1 MVRKLFRSIVL
12 AGALFGLLLLA
23 FSQSASASSTNL
35 TYFKSLDLIRKVLEL
50 IKSDYVEENID
61 EQKLIYGAIE
71 GMLKKLDDPY
81 TRFME
86 PKSFK
91 EMQVETQGEFGGLGI
106 VISIKDRMLTV
117 ISPID
122 DTPAARAGVLAGDMI
137 IKIDGK
143 DVIDIALHDA
153 VKLLRGPVGS
163 KVIISV
169 LREGEKDSRDFEL
182 EREIIK
188 LPSVKY
194 WVISPNVGYIRL
206 TQFIQTSSEDL
217 EKAMIDLEKNG
228 AKSIILDLRNNP
240 GGLLTAAVE
249 VGRKFIPKGDIVSI
263 KGRDG
268 EENTYSSFFKYH
280 PILPLIVLINE
291 GSASASEIVAGAI
304 KDNKRGLLLGKKSF
318 GKGSVQTVISLNDG
332 SAMALTTALYYT
344 PSGVNI
350 HKSGIMPDIEVELP
364 KLDESKQEE
373 IRKAIELDQKYLQ
386 KLSNA
391 HNHPQAEATPVTAS
405 GTATIKSVAT
415 QTSVVELSSGTITV
429 TTGDASESH
438 QLSGFVEPPDS
449 FTHGKLEQYVINP
462 YDTQLQRAID
472 ILKSTNVFM
481 PLMESKE

>member
-1 MVRKLFRSIVL
+1 MFKKLFKYSLVVTLIFTIILVVTNNN
-12 AGALFGLLLLA
+12 ATAA
-23 FSQSASASSTNL
+23 TTNL

-86 PKSFK
+86 PKNFAD
-91 EMQVETQGEFGGLGI
+91 MQTETQGEFGGLGI
-106 VISIKDRMLTV
+106 VISVKDRMLTV

-122 DTPAARAGVLAGDMI
+122 DTPAARAGIMAGDMI

-153 VKLLRGPVGS
+153 VNLLRGPVGT
-163 KVIISV
+163 KVTVTIM
-169 LREGEKDSRDFEL
+169 REGSKETKDYEL
-182 EREIIK
+182 ERQIIK
-188 LPSVKY
+188 VPSIKY
-194 WVISPNVGYIRL
+194 WTIGHDIGYIRL

-217 EKAMIDLEKNG
+217 EKALINLEKNG
-228 AKSIILDLRNNP
+228 VKSIILDLRNNP

-249 VGRKFIPKGDIVSI
+249 VGRKFIAKGDIVSI

-268 EENTYSSFFKYH
+268 EKNTYSSFYKYH
-280 PILPLIVLINE
+280 PTLPLIVLINE

-350 HKSGIMPDIEVELP
+350 HKTGIKPDIEVDLP
-364 KLDESKQEE
+364 KFDESKTEE
-373 IRKAIELDQKYLQ
+373 IKKKIEDDQKYLQ
-386 KLSNA
+386 LLSNA
-391 HNHPQAEATPVTAS
+391 PHQDKTATDTYTAELAS
-405 GTATIKSVAT
+405 GAILINYVNRN
-415 QTSVVELSSGTITV
+415 
-429 TTGDASESH
+429 ASETH
-438 QLSGFVEPPDS
+438 KLSGFVEPPDS
-449 FTHGKLEQYVINP
+449 LAHGKLEEYVINP

-472 ILKSTNVFM
+472 IMKSTNIFLPIM
-481 PLMESKE
+481 DSKN

>member
-1 MVRKLFRSIVL
+1 MLKKLFKYSLVVMLIIGIVFVV
-12 AGALFGLLLLA
+12 ANRNATA
-23 FSQSASASSTNL
+23 ATTNL

-61 EQKLIYGAIE
+61 EQKLIYGASE
-71 GMLKKLDDPY
+71 GRLKKLDDPY

-86 PKSFK
+86 PKNFAD
-91 EMQVETQGEFGGLGI
+91 MQTETQGEFGGLGI

-122 DTPAARAGVLAGDMI
+122 DTPAARAGIMAGDMI

-153 VKLLRGPVGS
+153 VNLLRGPAGTKVTITIMREGS
-163 KVIISV
+163 KES
-169 LREGEKDSRDFEL
+169 KDYEL
-182 EREIIK
+182 ERQIIK
-188 LPSVKY
+188 VPSIKY
-194 WVISPNVGYIRL
+194 WTIGHDIGYIRL

-217 EKAMIDLEKNG
+217 EKALINLEKNG
-228 AKSIILDLRNNP
+228 VKSIILDLRNNP

-268 EENTYSSFFKYH
+268 EKNTYSSFYKYH
-280 PILPLIVLINE
+280 PTLPLIVLINE

-350 HKSGIMPDIEVELP
+350 HKTGIKPDIEVDLP
-364 KLDESKQEE
+364 KFDDSKTDE
-373 IRKAIELDQKYLQ
+373 IRKKIDDDQKYLQ
-386 KLSNA
+386 ML
-391 HNHPQAEATPVTAS
+391 
-405 GTATIKSVAT
+405 
-415 QTSVVELSSGTITV
+415 L
-429 TTGDASESH
+429 
-438 QLSGFVEPPDS
+438 
-449 FTHGKLEQYVINP
+449 
-462 YDTQLQRAID
+462 
-472 ILKSTNVFM
+472 ILRH
-481 PLMESKE
+481 

>member
-1 MVRKLFRSIVL
+1 MFKKVFKYSL
-12 AGALFGLLLLA
+12 AVTLIFGIII
-23 FSQSASASSTNL
+23 SVTSNNNASAATTNL

-86 PKSFK
+86 PKSFAD
-91 EMQVETQGEFGGLGI
+91 MQTETQGEFGGLGI
-106 VISIKDRMLTV
+106 VISVKDRMLTV

-122 DTPAARAGVLAGDMI
+122 DTPAARAGIMAGDMI

-153 VKLLRGPVGS
+153 VNLLRGPVGT
-163 KVIISV
+163 KVTVTI
-169 LREGEKDSRDFEL
+169 LREGSKDTKDYEL
-182 EREIIK
+182 ERQIIK
-188 LPSVKY
+188 VPSIKY
-194 WVISPNVGYIRL
+194 WTIGSDIGYIRL

-217 EKAMIDLEKNG
+217 EKALINLEKNG
-228 AKSIILDLRNNP
+228 VKSIILDLRNNP

-249 VGRKFIPKGDIVSI
+249 VGRKFIAKGDIVSI

-268 EENTYSSFFKYH
+268 EKNTYSSFYKYH
-280 PILPLIVLINE
+280 PTLPLIVLINE

-350 HKSGIMPDIEVELP
+350 HKTGIKPDIEVDLP
-364 KLDESKQEE
+364 KFDESKAEE
-373 IRKAIELDQKYLQ
+373 IKKKIEDDQKYLQ
-386 KLSNA
+386 LLSNA
-391 HNHPQAEATPVTAS
+391 PHQDKTATDTYTAELAS
-405 GTATIKSVAT
+405 GSILINYVNKN
-415 QTSVVELSSGTITV
+415 
-429 TTGDASESH
+429 ASETH
-438 QLSGFVEPPDS
+438 KLSGFVEPPDS
-449 FTHGKLEQYVINP
+449 LAHGKLEEYVVNP

-472 ILKSTNVFM
+472 ILKSTNIFLPIM
-481 PLMESKE
+481 DGKN

>member
-1 MVRKLFRSIVL
+1 MKNKFFRYIMSICVL
-12 AGALFGLLLLA
+12 GGLLLFLLNNSVLA
-23 FSQSASASSTNL
+23 TSTNL

-50 IKSDYVEENID
+50 IKSDYVEENLD
-61 EQKLIYGAIE
+61 EQQLIYGAIE

-86 PKSFK
+86 PKVYK

-117 ISPID
+117 VSPID
-122 DTPAARAGVLAGDMI
+122 DTPAARAGIMAGDMI
-137 IKIDGK
+137 VKIDGK

-163 KVIISV
+163 TVTISV
-169 LREGEKDSRDFEL
+169 LREGEKETTDYEIVRQ
-182 EREIIK
+182 IIK

-194 WVISPNVGYIRL
+194 WTIAPNIGYIRL

-217 EKAMIDLEKNG
+217 EKALIDLEKNG

-249 VGRKFIPKGDIVSI
+249 VGRKFVPKGDIVSI

-280 PILPLIVLINE
+280 PLMPLIVLING

-304 KDNKRGLLLGKKSF
+304 KDNNRGLLLGKKSF

-350 HKSGIMPDIEVELP
+350 HKSGIKPDIVVELP
-364 KLDESKQEE
+364 KLTKEQQDKIKKSVEKDQE
-373 IRKAIELDQKYLQ
+373 YLM
-386 KLSNA
+386 KLSNSSD
-391 HNHPQAEATPVTAS
+391 T
-405 GTATIKSVAT
+405 
-415 QTSVVELSSGTITV
+415 VEISSGTIIIHK
-429 TTGDASESH
+429 DKNASETH
-438 QLSGFVEPPDS
+438 KLSGFVEPPDS
-449 FTHGKLEQYVINP
+449 FSKGKLQQFVINP
-462 YDTQLQRAID
+462 YDSQLQRAVD
-472 ILKSTNVFM
+472 VLKSAEIFLPM
-481 PLMESKE
+481 LKEN

>member
-1 MVRKLFRSIVL
+1 MIRHSFRGKILYSVIL
-12 AGALFGLLLLA
+12 TLLL
-23 FSQSASASSTNL
+23 FSAGNSLQASSTNL

-117 ISPID
+117 VSPID
-122 DTPAARAGVLAGDMI
+122 DTPAARAGVMAGDMI

-153 VKLLRGPVGS
+153 VKLLRGPVGT
-163 KVIISV
+163 KVILSI
-169 LREGEKDSRDFEL
+169 LREGDRESKDYEL
-182 EREIIK
+182 TREIIK

-194 WVISPNVGYIRL
+194 WVIEPNIGYIRL

-228 AKSIILDLRNNP
+228 ARSIILDLRNNP
-240 GGLLTAAVE
+240 GGLLTSAVE

-280 PILPLIVLINE
+280 PLLPLIVLINE
-291 GSASASEIVAGAI
+291 GSASASEIVAGAV
-304 KDNKRGLLLGKKSF
+304 KDNKRGLLIGRKTF

-332 SAMALTTALYYT
+332 SAMALTTAFYYT

-350 HKSGIMPDIEVELP
+350 HKSGISPDIDVELP
-364 KLDESKQEE
+364 KLDDSKQEE

-391 HNHPQAEATPVTAS
+391 HATVAEASSKNASATA
-405 GTATIKSVAT
+405 K
-415 QTSVVELSSGTITV
+415 VELSSGTITV
-429 TTGDASESH
+429 YSESGASETH
-438 QLSGFVEPPDS
+438 RLSGFVEPPDS
-449 FTHGKLEQYVINP
+449 FTHNKLEMFVINP

-472 ILKSTNVFM
+472 ILKSTEVFL
-481 PLMESKE
+481 PLMEEK

>member
-1 MVRKLFRSIVL
+1 MLIIGIVFVV
-12 AGALFGLLLLA
+12 ANRNATA
-23 FSQSASASSTNL
+23 ATTNL

-86 PKSFK
+86 PKNFAD
-91 EMQVETQGEFGGLGI
+91 MQTETQGEFGGLGI

-122 DTPAARAGVLAGDMI
+122 DTPAARAGIMAGDMI

-153 VKLLRGPVGS
+153 VNLLRGPAGTKVTITIMREGS
-163 KVIISV
+163 KES
-169 LREGEKDSRDFEL
+169 KDYEL
-182 EREIIK
+182 ERQIIK
-188 LPSVKY
+188 VPSIKY
-194 WVISPNVGYIRL
+194 WTIGHDIGYIRL

-217 EKAMIDLEKNG
+217 EKALINLEKNG
-228 AKSIILDLRNNP
+228 VKSIILDLRNNP

-268 EENTYSSFFKYH
+268 EKNTYSSFYKYH
-280 PILPLIVLINE
+280 PTLPLIVLINE

-350 HKSGIMPDIEVELP
+350 HKTGIKPDIEVDLP
-364 KLDESKQEE
+364 KFDESKTDE
-373 IRKAIELDQKYLQ
+373 IKKKIEDDQKYLQ
-386 KLSNA
+386 MLSNA
-391 HNHPQAEATPVTAS
+391 PHQDKTATDTYTAELAS
-405 GTATIKSVAT
+405 GSILINYVNKN
-415 QTSVVELSSGTITV
+415 
-429 TTGDASESH
+429 ASETH
-438 QLSGFVEPPDS
+438 KLSGFVEPPDS
-449 FTHGKLEQYVINP
+449 LAHGKLEEYVINP

-472 ILKSTNVFM
+472 ILKSTNIFLPIM
-481 PLMESKE
+481 DSKN

>member
-1 MVRKLFRSIVL
+1 MLKKLFKYSLVVMLIIGIVFVV
-12 AGALFGLLLLA
+12 ANRNATA
-23 FSQSASASSTNL
+23 ATTNL

-86 PKSFK
+86 PKNFAD
-91 EMQVETQGEFGGLGI
+91 MQTETQGEFGGLGI

-122 DTPAARAGVLAGDMI
+122 DTPAARAGIMAGDMI

-153 VKLLRGPVGS
+153 VNLLRGPAGTKVTITIMREGS
-163 KVIISV
+163 KES
-169 LREGEKDSRDFEL
+169 KDYEL
-182 EREIIK
+182 ERQIIK
-188 LPSVKY
+188 VPSIKY
-194 WVISPNVGYIRL
+194 WTIGHDIGYIRL

-217 EKAMIDLEKNG
+217 EKALINLEKNG
-228 AKSIILDLRNNP
+228 VKSIILDLRNNP

-268 EENTYSSFFKYH
+268 EKNTYSSFYKYH
-280 PILPLIVLINE
+280 PTLPLIVLINE

-350 HKSGIMPDIEVELP
+350 HKTGIKPDIEVDLP
-364 KLDESKQEE
+364 KFDESKTDE
-373 IRKAIELDQKYLQ
+373 IKKKIEDDQKYLQ
-386 KLSNA
+386 MLSNA
-391 HNHPQAEATPVTAS
+391 PHQDKTATDTYTAELAS
-405 GTATIKSVAT
+405 GSILINYVNKN
-415 QTSVVELSSGTITV
+415 
-429 TTGDASESH
+429 ASETH
-438 QLSGFVEPPDS
+438 KLSGFVEPPDS
-449 FTHGKLEQYVINP
+449 LAHGKLEEYVINP

-472 ILKSTNVFM
+472 ILKSTNIFLPIM
-481 PLMESKE
+481 DSKN

>member
-1 MVRKLFRSIVL
+1 MVKKIFRSIVL
-12 AGALFGLLLLA
+12 LSIALGLLSV
-23 FSQSASASSTNL
+23 FSGSSASASSTNL

-122 DTPAARAGVLAGDMI
+122 DTPAARAGIMAGDMI

-163 KVIISV
+163 KVVISI
-169 LREGEKDSRDFEL
+169 LREGERESRDYEL
-182 EREIIK
+182 ERQIIK

-194 WVISPNVGYIRL
+194 WVLSPEIGYIRL

-228 AKSIILDLRNNP
+228 IKSIILDLRNNP
-240 GGLLTAAVE
+240 GGLLTSAVE

-280 PILPLIVLINE
+280 PLLPLIVLINE

-350 HKSGIMPDIEVELP
+350 HKSGITPDIEVDLP
-364 KLDESKQEE
+364 KMDESKQEE

-391 HNHPQAEATPVTAS
+391 HNNNGKIADETGS
-405 GTATIKSVAT
+405 
-415 QTSVVELSSGTITV
+415 QTVNVELSSGTISV
-429 TTGDASESH
+429 ISATGSETH
-438 QLSGFVEPPDS
+438 KLSGFVEPPDS
-449 FTHGKLEQYVINP
+449 FTNNRLEQFVVNP
-462 YDTQLQRAID
+462 YDTQLQRAMD
-472 ILKSTNVFM
+472 ILKSTGVFM
-481 PLMESKE
+481 PLMESKEQ

>member
-1 MVRKLFRSIVL
+1 MLKKFLKYSLVVMLIIGIVFVV
-12 AGALFGLLLLA
+12 ANRNATA
-23 FSQSASASSTNL
+23 ATTNL

-50 IKSDYVEENID
+50 VKSDYVEENID

-86 PKSFK
+86 PKNFAD
-91 EMQVETQGEFGGLGI
+91 MQTETQGEFGGLGI

-122 DTPAARAGVLAGDMI
+122 DTPAARAGIMAGDMI

-153 VKLLRGPVGS
+153 VNLLRGPAGTKVTVTIMREGS
-163 KVIISV
+163 KES
-169 LREGEKDSRDFEL
+169 KDYEL
-182 EREIIK
+182 ERQIIK
-188 LPSVKY
+188 VPSIKY
-194 WVISPNVGYIRL
+194 WTIGNDIGYIRL

-217 EKAMIDLEKNG
+217 EKALINLEKNG
-228 AKSIILDLRNNP
+228 VKSIILDLRNNP

-268 EENTYSSFFKYH
+268 EKNTYSSFYKYH
-280 PILPLIVLINE
+280 PTLPLIVLINE

-350 HKSGIMPDIEVELP
+350 HKTGIKPDIEVDLP
-364 KLDESKQEE
+364 KFDESKTEE
-373 IRKAIELDQKYLQ
+373 IRKKIEDDQKYLQ
-386 KLSNA
+386 MLSNA
-391 HNHPQAEATPVTAS
+391 PHQDKTATDTYTAELAS
-405 GTATIKSVAT
+405 GSILINYVNKN
-415 QTSVVELSSGTITV
+415 
-429 TTGDASESH
+429 ASETH
-438 QLSGFVEPPDS
+438 KLSGFVEPPDS
-449 FTHGKLEQYVINP
+449 LAHGKLEEYVVNP

-472 ILKSTNVFM
+472 ILKSTNIFLPIM
-481 PLMESKE
+481 DSKN

>member
-1 MVRKLFRSIVL
+1 MKSKFFRYIVSLFVL
-12 AGALFGLLLLA
+12 SGLLLFL
-23 FSQSASASSTNL
+23 FNNSASATSTNL

-50 IKSDYVEENID
+50 IKSDYVEENLD
-61 EQKLIYGAIE
+61 EQQLIYGAIE
-71 GMLKKLDDPY
+71 GMLKKLEDPY

-86 PKSFK
+86 PKVYK
-91 EMQVETQGEFGGLGI
+91 DMQVETQGEFGGLGI

-117 ISPID
+117 VSPID
-122 DTPAARAGVLAGDMI
+122 DTPAARAGVQAGDMI
-137 IKIDGK
+137 VKIDGK

-163 KVIISV
+163 SVTISV
-169 LREGEKDSRDFEL
+169 LREGEKETTDYEIVRQ
-182 EREIIK
+182 IIK
-188 LPSVKY
+188 LPSIKY
-194 WVISPNVGYIRL
+194 WTIAPNIGYIRL

-217 EKAMIDLEKNG
+217 EKAMIDLEEHG

-280 PILPLIVLINE
+280 PLIPLIVLINE

-350 HKSGIMPDIEVELP
+350 HKSGIKPDIEVDLP
-364 KLDESKQEE
+364 KMTKEIQEE
-373 IRKAIELDQKYLQ
+373 IKAAVEKDQEYLT
-386 KLSNA
+386 KLSNSSD
-391 HNHPQAEATPVTAS
+391 T
-405 GTATIKSVAT
+405 
-415 QTSVVELSSGTITV
+415 VEISSGTIIIHKENN
-429 TTGDASESH
+429 ASETH
-438 QLSGFVEPPDS
+438 KLSGFIEPPDS
-449 FTHGKLEQYVINP
+449 LSKGKLQEFVINP
-462 YDTQLQRAID
+462 YDSQLLRAVD
-472 ILKSTNVFM
+472 ILKSAEIFLPM
-481 PLMESKE
+481 MKED

>member
-1 MVRKLFRSIVL
+1 MFKKLFKYSLVVTLI
-12 AGALFGLLLLA
+12 FGIILVVTNNNA
-23 FSQSASASSTNL
+23 TAATTNL

-86 PKSFK
+86 PKNFAD
-91 EMQVETQGEFGGLGI
+91 MQTETQGEFGGLGI
-106 VISIKDRMLTV
+106 VISVKDRMLTV

-122 DTPAARAGVLAGDMI
+122 DTPAARAGIMAGDMI

-153 VKLLRGPVGS
+153 VNLLRGPVGT
-163 KVIISV
+163 KVTVTIM
-169 LREGEKDSRDFEL
+169 REGSKETKDYEL
-182 EREIIK
+182 ERQIIK
-188 LPSVKY
+188 VPSIKY
-194 WVISPNVGYIRL
+194 WTIGHDIGYIRL

-217 EKAMIDLEKNG
+217 EKALINLEKNG
-228 AKSIILDLRNNP
+228 VKSIILDLRNNP

-249 VGRKFIPKGDIVSI
+249 VGRKFIAKGDIVSI

-268 EENTYSSFFKYH
+268 EKNTYSSFYKYH
-280 PILPLIVLINE
+280 PTLPLIVLINE

-304 KDNKRGLLLGKKSF
+304 KDNKRGLLLG
-318 GKGSVQTVISLNDG
+318 G

-350 HKSGIMPDIEVELP
+350 HKTGIKPDIEVDLP
-364 KLDESKQEE
+364 KFDESKTEE
-373 IRKAIELDQKYLQ
+373 IKKKIEDDQKYLQ
-386 KLSNA
+386 LLSNA
-391 HNHPQAEATPVTAS
+391 PHQDKTATDTYTAELAS
-405 GTATIKSVAT
+405 GAILINYVNRN
-415 QTSVVELSSGTITV
+415 
-429 TTGDASESH
+429 ASETH
-438 QLSGFVEPPDS
+438 KLSGFVEPPDS
-449 FTHGKLEQYVINP
+449 LAHGKLEEYVINP

-472 ILKSTNVFM
+472 IMKSTNIFLPIM
-481 PLMESKE
+481 DSKN

>member
-1 MVRKLFRSIVL
+1 MKSKFFRYLVPLFILS
-12 AGALFGLLLLA
+12 GLLLFL
-23 FSQSASASSTNL
+23 FNDSASATSTNL

-50 IKSDYVEENID
+50 IKSDYVEENLD

-86 PKSFK
+86 PKVYK
-91 EMQVETQGEFGGLGI
+91 EMQVETHGEFGGLGI

-117 ISPID
+117 VSPID
-122 DTPAARAGVLAGDMI
+122 DTPAARAGILAGDMI

-153 VKLLRGPVGS
+153 VKLLRGPVGT
-163 KVIISV
+163 KVTITV
-169 LREGEKDSRDFEL
+169 LREGRKDTQDYEI
-182 EREIIK
+182 ERQIIK

-194 WVISPNVGYIRL
+194 WVISPHIGYIRL

-217 EKAMIDLEKNG
+217 EKAMIDLERHG

-240 GGLLTAAVE
+240 GGLLNSAVE

-263 KGRDG
+263 RGRDG

-280 PILPLIVLINE
+280 PLLPLIVLINE
-291 GSASASEIVAGAI
+291 GSASASEIVAGAV

-344 PSGVNI
+344 PSGINI
-350 HKSGIMPDIEVELP
+350 HKTGIKPDIEVDLP
-364 KLDESKQEE
+364 KIEKEQQEE
-373 IRKAIELDQKYLQ
+373 IKAAVEKDQEFLM
-386 KLSNA
+386 KLSNSSD
-391 HNHPQAEATPVTAS
+391 T
-405 GTATIKSVAT
+405 
-415 QTSVVELSSGTITV
+415 VELSSGTIIIHKENN
-429 TTGDASESH
+429 ASETH
-438 QLSGFVEPPDS
+438 KLSGFVEPPDS
-449 FTHGKLEQYVINP
+449 LSRGKLQEFVINP
-462 YDTQLQRAID
+462 YDSQLQRAVD
-472 ILKSTNVFM
+472 ILKSAEVFLPM
-481 PLMESKE
+481 MNEN

>member
-1 MVRKLFRSIVL
+1 MKSKFFRYVLPLFIVS
-12 AGALFGLLLLA
+12 GLLLFLFNTA
-23 FSQSASASSTNL
+23 ASATSTNL

-86 PKSFK
+86 PKVYK
-91 EMQVETQGEFGGLGI
+91 EMQVETHGEFGGLGI

-117 ISPID
+117 VSPID
-122 DTPAARAGVLAGDMI
+122 DTPAARAGILAGDMI

-153 VKLLRGPVGS
+153 VKLLRGPVGT
-163 KVIISV
+163 KVTITV
-169 LREGEKDSRDFEL
+169 LREGQKDTQDYEI
-182 EREIIK
+182 ERQIIK

-194 WVISPNVGYIRL
+194 WVISPHIGYIRL

-217 EKAMIDLEKNG
+217 EKALIDLERNG

-240 GGLLTAAVE
+240 GGLLNSAVE

-263 KGRDG
+263 RGRDG

-280 PILPLIVLINE
+280 PLLPLIVLINE
-291 GSASASEIVAGAI
+291 GSASASEIVAGAV

-350 HKSGIMPDIEVELP
+350 HKTGIQPDIEVELP
-364 KLDESKQEE
+364 KLEKDQQEE
-373 IRKAIELDQKYLQ
+373 IKTAVEKDQDYLM
-386 KLSNA
+386 KLSNSSD
-391 HNHPQAEATPVTAS
+391 T
-405 GTATIKSVAT
+405 
-415 QTSVVELSSGTITV
+415 VEISSGTIIIHKENN
-429 TTGDASESH
+429 ASETYK
-438 QLSGFVEPPDS
+438 LSGFVEPPDS
-449 FTHGKLEQYVINP
+449 FTRGKLQEFVINP
-462 YDTQLQRAID
+462 YDSQLQRAVD
-472 ILKSTNVFM
+472 ILKSAEVFLPM
-481 PLMESKE
+481 MNEN

>member
-1 MVRKLFRSIVL
+1 MKSKFWRY
-12 AGALFGLLLLA
+12 ALPLTLLSGLLLLI
-23 FSQSASASSTNL
+23 FSSSASATSTNL

-50 IKSDYVEENID
+50 VKSDYVEENLD

-86 PKSFK
+86 PKVYQ
-91 EMQVETQGEFGGLGI
+91 EMQVETHGEFGGLGI

-117 ISPID
+117 VSPID
-122 DTPAARAGVLAGDMI
+122 ETPAARAGVLAGDMI

-163 KVIISV
+163 KVSITV
-169 LREGEKDSRDFEL
+169 MREGEKESRDFEL

-194 WVISPNVGYIRL
+194 WVVSPNIGYIRL

-240 GGLLTAAVE
+240 GGLLTSAVE

-280 PILPLIVLINE
+280 PLLPLIVLINE

-350 HKSGIMPDIEVELP
+350 HKTGIVPDIEVELP
-364 KLDESKQEE
+364 KFEKEEQEE
-373 IRKAIELDQKYLQ
+373 LRKAVEKDQEYLM
-386 KLSNA
+386 KLSNSSD
-391 HNHPQAEATPVTAS
+391 T
-405 GTATIKSVAT
+405 
-415 QTSVVELSSGTITV
+415 VEISSGTIIIHKENN
-429 TTGDASESH
+429 AS
-438 QLSGFVEPPDS
+438 
-449 FTHGKLEQYVINP
+449 
-462 YDTQLQRAID
+462 
-472 ILKSTNVFM
+472 
-481 PLMESKE
+481 